1 MNTFDQLPAEE
12 QQAIRD
18 EMERRYFALD
28 GEDIDLAI
36 KRYRRILAE
45 HDRELEHVSQMD
57 FEKPYRWR
65 VAPGIA
71 LRAEKALELQK
82 KRRRELYSDIFEQ
95 VMGERA
101 GTDLPSSSA
110 SPTAEAPTA
119 EQVEVLTSQFAEA
132 MKELE
137 QWKLEGQEAS
147 PPATSAA

>member
-1 MNTFDQLPAEE
+1 MLDFTQLPAEE
-12 QQAIRD
+12 QQVIRD
-18 EMERRYFALD
+18 ELQRRYLAAD

-82 KRRRELYSDIFEQ
+82 KKRNELLHDLYTEIMRER
-95 VMGERA
+95 G
-101 GTDLPSSSA
+101 LPEKA
-110 SPTAEAPTA
+110 RPVAKAADMPSP
-119 EQVEVLTSQFAEA
+119 EQVEELTTQFAEA
-132 MKELE
+132 MKEFK
-137 QWKLEGQEAS
+137 QWKSGGQEAS
-147 PPATSAA
+147 PPNSSAA

>member
-1 MNTFDQLPAEE
+1 MFDFEKLPAEE

-18 EMERRYFALD
+18 ELQRRYLELD

-45 HDRELEHVSQMD
+45 HDRELEHVSKMD

-82 KRRRELYSDIFEQ
+82 KKRSELMQELYREILR
-95 VMGERA
+95 ERGLLKKA
-101 GTDLPSSSA
+101 RPVQQAD
-110 SPTAEAPTA
+110 APTA
-119 EQVEVLTSQFAEA
+119 EQVQELTTQFAEA

-137 QWKLEGQEAS
+137 EWKSGGQEAS
-147 PPATSAA
+147 SPTSSAA

>member
-1 MNTFDQLPAEE
+1 MFDFEKLPADE

-18 EMERRYFALD
+18 ELQRRYLACD

-45 HDRELEHVSQMD
+45 HDRELEHVSKMD
-57 FEKPYRWR
+57 FGKPYRWR

-82 KRRRELYSDIFEQ
+82 KKRAELMHELYVEILR
-95 VMGERA
+95 ERGLLKKA
-101 GTDLPSSSA
+101 RPAVKAADMPS
-110 SPTAEAPTA
+110 A
-119 EQVEVLTSQFAEA
+119 EQVQELTTQFAEA

-137 QWKLEGQEAS
+137 EWKSGGQEAS
-147 PPATSAA
+147 PPTSSAA

>member
-1 MNTFDQLPAEE
+1 MFDFEKLPADE

-18 EMERRYFALD
+18 ELQRRYLELD

-82 KRRRELYSDIFEQ
+82 KKRRELIHELYVEILR
-95 VMGERA
+95 ERGHIGKA
-101 GTDLPSSSA
+101 RPAKQAAD
-110 SPTAEAPTA
+110 APTA
-119 EQVEVLTSQFAEA
+119 EQVQELTLQFAEA
-132 MKELE
+132 MKDFAE
-137 QWKLEGQEAS
+137 WRSGGQEAS
-147 PPATSAA
+147 SPTSSAA